1 MAKVAR
7 GKALV
12 AQLRRQAGVRDAEA
26 LAAFLGRFRRARKAG
41 RSVAE
46 AQKIARGEEQKKKPA
61 GGLADRLRDNTPPK
75 RETKPSVMA
84 KRDPFEDDAPFAED
98 YGENE
103 PKSKEDLQRERMEAK
118 LLRDMERA
126 DRAKLYKAIMD
137 QGGLKSRAEL
147 REEYAGIPN
156 TYKRK
161 DGLAGDELADHLAI
175 CYPELG
181 IESERDLIDY
191 LAV

>member
-1 MAKVAR
+1 
-7 GKALV
+7 
-12 AQLRRQAGVRDAEA
+12 
-26 LAAFLGRFRRARKAG
+26 
-41 RSVAE
+41 
-46 AQKIARGEEQKKKPA
+46 
-61 GGLADRLRDNTPPK
+61 
-75 RETKPSVMA
+75 
-84 KRDPFEDDAPFAED
+84 
-98 YGENE
+98 
-103 PKSKEDLQRERMEAK
+103 MEAK